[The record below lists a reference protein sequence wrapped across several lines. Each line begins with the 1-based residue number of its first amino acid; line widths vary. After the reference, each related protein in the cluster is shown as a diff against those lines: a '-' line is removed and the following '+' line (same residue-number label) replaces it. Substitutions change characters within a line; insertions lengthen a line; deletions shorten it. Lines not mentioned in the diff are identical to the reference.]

1 MKRKNNTLITVLVFA
16 FTLIFALTIFNDWD
30 NFKRGL
36 MDAPP
41 IENVDIEP

>member
-36 MDAPP
+36 MGAPP